1 MGKMDISYHAARIK
15 IIDSGYNLGIC
26 HKSLKMCKPLAHR
39 FHVFDSVMKKYSW
52 MYATNMLLG
61 YSSSIAIISKKK
73 L

>member
-15 IIDSGYNLGIC
+15 MIDSGYNLGIC

-61 YSSSIAIISKKK
+61 IHPALLLLVKK